1 MRRALLH
8 DEDDDVQVPHQQQA
22 HQPYQTLSAELQVK
36 RDKSDD
42 ADDHNMMKH
51 YFMVV

>member
-22 HQPYQTLSAELQVK
+22 HQPHQALSAQLQV
-36 RDKSDD
+36 SDD
-42 ADDHNMMKH
+42 KEG
-51 YFMVV
+51 